1 MGRISQ
7 VLEMLRKSKVN
18 ARHKK
23 VSEIKKTITGLSGDI
38 GSFSSVNAKRKKS
51 KQNRTSKSMGTI

>member
-1 MGRISQ
+1 MQMGRISQ

-23 VSEIKKTITGLSGDI
+23 VSEIKKTITGLSADI
-38 GSFSSVNAKRKKS
+38 GSFSSVNAKRKKN
-51 KQNRTSKSMGTI
+51 K